1 MWSRTEGEAKENKD
15 KEKVKG
21 GETKE
26 SLKRQKE
33 DEKKI

>member
-1 MWSRTEGEAKENKD
+1 MWSRTEGETKENKD

-21 GETKE
+21 GEE